1 MITPVYL
8 VEELK
13 NLAEKVV
20 KNYFLETKKENF
32 RKPPQVVT
40 GYLPPKQP
48 RYKGDSDDEILDFP
62 FVIVR
67 LVKGTDAQQSAT
79 AVVKFIIGT
88 YSEETTEGWKDVASI
103 IERIRQ
109 ELCKK
114 YIIGKRYQLEKPIQW
129 EMPEEQPFPQWIGIM
144 TTTWVVAQVIP
155 EVDLFEEG

>member
-114 YIIGKRYQLEKPIQW
+114 YIIGKRYQRKANTMGNARRAAISTVDRHNDDH
-129 EMPEEQPFPQWIGIM
+129 M
-144 TTTWVVAQVIP
+144 VVAQVIP